1 MHDNANKRL
10 ALFGII
16 HNITLPT
23 HNHLT
28 MRTDTL
34 RNHTIALASII
45 ALAILGVDIAQAV
58 AIPYGL
64 GLIGTV
70 GVSLSR

>member
-1 MHDNANKRL
+1 MQQNANKIL

-16 HNITLPT
+16 NNITSPT

-34 RNHTIALASII
+34 RNHTIAIISII
-45 ALAILGVDIAQAV
+45 ALALLGVDIAQAL

-64 GLIGTV
+64 GVAGMF